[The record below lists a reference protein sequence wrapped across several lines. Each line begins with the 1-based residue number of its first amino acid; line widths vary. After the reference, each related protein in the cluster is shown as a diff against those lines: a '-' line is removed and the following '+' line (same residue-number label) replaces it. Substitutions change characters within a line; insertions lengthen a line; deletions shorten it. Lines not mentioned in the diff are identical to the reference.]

1 MTAYDIIKKKRDG
14 SRLTRQEI
22 EHIVLGFTGGDIP
35 DYQMSAFLMAV
46 YFQGMDDE
54 EVNDL
59 TLVMIES
66 GHKVDL
72 SSIPGK
78 KVDKHSTGGVG
89 DTTSLLIA
97 PIIAAAGL
105 PFAKMSGRGPC
116 PHRAGTRTNWS
127 PSRASRYTSQKRNLS
142 SR

>member
-1 MTAYDIIKKKRDG
+1 
-14 SRLTRQEI
+14 
-22 EHIVLGFTGGDIP
+22 
-35 DYQMSAFLMAV
+35 MSAFLMAV

-54 EVNDL
+54 EVKDL

-105 PFAKMSGRGPC
+105 PFAKMSGRGLA
-116 PHRAGTRTNWS
+116 HTAGPWTNWS